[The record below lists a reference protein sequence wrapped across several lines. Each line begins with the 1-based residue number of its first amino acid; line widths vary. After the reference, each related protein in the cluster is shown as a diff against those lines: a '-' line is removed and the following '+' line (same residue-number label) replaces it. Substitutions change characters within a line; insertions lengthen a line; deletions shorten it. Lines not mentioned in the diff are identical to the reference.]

1 LFCLH
6 SSLQYVTRYS
16 SLWEIPLR
24 VGISFAHSF
33 YLGDIMPDAV
43 EQIRQILDPILESL
57 GLDLWDLEFQK
68 QGPKWLLRVY
78 IDREIGGGVTLNDC
92 EAVSRDLGTA
102 LDVEDIIPHAYTLEV
117 SSPGLDRTLTKPEH
131 FVRFAGSVVKVKT
144 FQKVRNEKVF
154 HGKLLG
160 LAGETVKLELKTGE
174 VLEIPLGDIAKASLE
189 VEF

>member
-1 LFCLH
+1 
-6 SSLQYVTRYS
+6 
-16 SLWEIPLR
+16 
-24 VGISFAHSF
+24 
-33 YLGDIMPDAV
+33 MPDAV

-78 IDREIGGGVTLNDC
+78 IDREIGGVTLNDC

-154 HGKLLG
+154 RGKLLG

>member
-1 LFCLH
+1 
-6 SSLQYVTRYS
+6 
-16 SLWEIPLR
+16 
-24 VGISFAHSF
+24 
-33 YLGDIMPDAV
+33 MPDAV

-131 FVRFAGSVVKVKT
+131 FVRFSGSAIKVKT

-160 LAGETVKLELKTGE
+160 LAGETVKLELKTGD
-174 VLEIPLGDIAKASLE
+174 VLEIPLSNITKASLE
-189 VEF
+189 VAF